1 MTDIS
6 LHPADAE
13 GDTPEDLEKAAEFF
27 ISIGLLKQGDRFV
40 IDANASRVDDSDT
53 EEPSE
58 HSTCTDACKAA
69 YKIAK
74 AACNL
79 SGNYSKCRK
88 KAKKAYQAC
97 LLACDL

>member
-1 MTDIS
+1 MTDIP
-6 LHPADAE
+6 LHPTDAE
-13 GDTPEDLEKAAEFF
+13 GDTPEDLQKAAEFF

-40 IDANASRVDDSDT
+40 IDANASRVDDGELEDSGV
-53 EEPSE
+53 S
-58 HSTCTDACKAA
+58 STCTEACKAA